1 MTTAEEKKERLTR
14 LRAIR
19 GTHRS
24 IVTKNATKVNDIVED
39 ETLAASEQV
48 KQLEVIHRLLE
59 TKLKALRDI
68 DQEVLSLCSVEE
80 IPQEIGESE
89 RYVEK
94 IIMCQKRIN
103 DISQQNDGT
112 TQETSNPLAR
122 LMQALPLGVPQQ
134 PMNQVKAKLPKLIL
148 PTFRGDVTTW
158 TGFWESYKSAVH
170 DNENISKIDKFNYL
184 KSLLEGAASRAIQ
197 GLTLSSSNYDSAV
210 EILEQ
215 QFGRPQQI
223 ISAHMEEILKYNPA
237 QVIDHLASLSV

>member
-1 MTTAEEKKERLTR
+1 
-14 LRAIR
+14 
-19 GTHRS
+19 
-24 IVTKNATKVNDIVED
+24 VED

-59 TKLKALRDI
+59 TKLKALGDI
-68 DQEVLSLCSVEE
+68 DQEILSLCSVEE
-80 IPQEIGESE
+80 IPQEIEKSE

-94 IIMCQKRIN
+94 IITCQKRIN

-112 TQETSNPLAR
+112 MQETSNPLAR

-148 PTFRGDVTTW
+148 PKFRGDVTTW

-184 KSLLEGAASRAIQ
+184 KSLLEGAAS
-197 GLTLSSSNYDSAV
+197 
-210 EILEQ
+210 
-215 QFGRPQQI
+215 
-223 ISAHMEEILKYNPA
+223 
-237 QVIDHLASLSV
+237 